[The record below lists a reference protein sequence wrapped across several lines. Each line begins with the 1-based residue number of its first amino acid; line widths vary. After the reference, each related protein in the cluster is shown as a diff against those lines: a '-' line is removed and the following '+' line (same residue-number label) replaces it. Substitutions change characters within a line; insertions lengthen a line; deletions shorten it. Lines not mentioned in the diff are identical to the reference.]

1 MENAFTEKT
10 KRLFSRAF
18 DLPSLKKS
26 RWEWVDYLK
35 GLAIVL
41 VAYRHVLIGIQRS
54 GLVVPEWLVTANMI
68 FFSFRMP
75 LFFILSGLFIS
86 GSLSKRT
93 VPQLI
98 NIKFANIL
106 YPYLVWSFIQ
116 ISLQIFMGGSTNS
129 NRGFRDYLYILYQ
142 PRGLDQF
149 WYLPALF
156 FATVFYILIKR
167 TFNPPHWV
175 QLLLGLLLYF
185 LAPYADSV
193 SIMSDWM
200 SFYFFFALGDAL
212 SVFFFKAS
220 SQRFLK
226 SHWTLIGMIPIFILT
241 QVYYIRHNVGL
252 VEFLIISLVGCLFMF
267 MLAFRLE
274 RWGTLR
280 FLRVLGYH
288 SLYIYVMHVIVA
300 AFIRVTLMKFFHIQQ
315 PVVLLVLGIFF
326 GVTIPVIF
334 YNFVGKDGIG
344 WFLFSPTKKSKP
356 APGKLPPA
364 AHTAG

>member
-1 MENAFTEKT
+1 M
-10 KRLFSRAF
+10 
-18 DLPSLKKS
+18 
-26 RWEWVDYLK
+26 DYLK

-54 GLVVPEWLVTANMI
+54 GLVMPQWLVTANEI
-68 FFSFRMP
+68 FYSFRMP

-106 YPYLVWSFIQ
+106 YPYLIWSFIQ
-116 ISLQIFMGGSTNS
+116 VTLQIFMGGSTNS
-129 NRGFRDYLYILYQ
+129 TRGFRDYLYILYQ

-156 FATVFYILIKR
+156 FATVFYILIKKQL
-167 TFNPPHWV
+167 NPPHWA

-185 LAPYADSV
+185 LSPYVDKV

-200 SFYFFFALGDAL
+200 SFYVFFALGDTL
-212 SVFFFKAS
+212 SGLFFKPA

-226 SHWTLIGMIPIFILT
+226 SPWAMLGTIPFFVVAQIYFIHHEDTGPL
-241 QVYYIRHNVGL
+241 L
-252 VEFLIISLVGCLFMF
+252 FLLISLIGCLFMF
-267 MLAFRLE
+267 MVAFWLE
-274 RWGTLR
+274 RWGSLR

-288 SLYIYVMHVIVA
+288 SLFIYVMHVIVA
-300 AFIRVTLMKFFHIQQ
+300 AFVRVTLMKVFHIQQ
-315 PVVLLVLGIFF
+315 PVILLVLGIFF

-334 YNFVGKDGIG
+334 YNLVGKDGIG

-356 APGKLPPA
+356 APGKLPA
-364 AHTAG
+364 NAQTAG